1 MKNTGLKRRDPVV
14 RRIFFS
20 IIHTTVI
27 HDQWLDESASVEP
40 QIRGKQGYR
49 GTTDEEGQ
57 LYVGFSAPRR
67 VSVPSL
73 ELFKRQL
80 YV

>member
-1 MKNTGLKRRDPVV
+1 
-14 RRIFFS
+14 
-20 IIHTTVI
+20 
-27 HDQWLDESASVEP
+27 LDESASVEP

-49 GTTDEEGQ
+49 GITDEEGQ
-57 LYVGFSAPRR
+57 LYVGFLAPRR

>member
-1 MKNTGLKRRDPVV
+1 MKNTGLKRPDPVV
-14 RRIFFS
+14 CRIFFS
-20 IIHTTVI
+20 VIHTTVLYN
-27 HDQWLDESASVEP
+27 QWLVESASVEP
-40 QIRGKQGYR
+40 QTRGKQRYR
-49 GTTDEEGQ
+49 GSTDEEGQ

-80 YV
+80 YI